1 MLKAV
6 NKSRP
11 DEDISVLITIDH
23 QRWNYLCDC
32 GLASDLTKKDCLNT
46 LAVFISHTHI
56 DHFIGFDNVIRHQV
70 GIGRTIYVCGPPGI
84 AGQVQQKMQAY
95 KWNLIEEGDI
105 TNTIYEIHEII
116 NDDTIRISRMHPP
129 LWELVV
135 VEERKGSNI
144 IYTDDSVT
152 VFYTLLDHG
161 TPCAAYLFEETGKSK
176 LNTEDCPFETGPW
189 IKELQHAFK
198 HDKKELPVT
207 VNGKTYKAEE
217 LFYLL
222 RWVPGYKFGYIM
234 DHAPDAENHAR
245 IKALFSGADEVFIE
259 CYYKESEEPFA
270 ALNKHSTAK
279 RSAEIMR
286 AAGVKKAVPVHFS
299 RRYHQSAE
307 LLESVMQEFFEAFG
321 ETKSV

>member
-6 NKSRP
+6 NKSRA

-23 QRWNYLCDC
+23 QRWHYLCDC

-70 GIGRTIYVCGPPGI
+70 GVGRTIYVCGPPGI
-84 AGQVQQKMQAY
+84 AEKVQQKMQAY
-95 KWNLIEEGDI
+95 EWNLIDEGDA
-105 TNTIYEIHEII
+105 TNTVYEIHEITGD
-116 NDDTIRISRMHPP
+116 NSVRISRMFPP
-129 LWELVV
+129 RWELFF
-135 VEERKGSNI
+135 VEERTGSNVV
-144 IYTDDSVT
+144 YSDDSVT
-152 VFYTLLDHG
+152 VYYTLLDHG

-176 LNTEDCPFETGPW
+176 LDMEKCPFETGPW
-189 IKELQHAFK
+189 VKELQHAFK

-207 VNGKTYKAEE
+207 IAGKTYKAEE

-222 RWVPGYKFGYIM
+222 RWVEGYKFGYIM
-234 DHAPDAENHAR
+234 DHAADAANHAR

-270 ALNKHSTAK
+270 VLNKHSTAK
-279 RSAEIMR
+279 RSAEVMR

-299 RRYHQSAE
+299 RRYHQSPE
-307 LLESVMQEFFEAFG
+307 LLESVIREFNEALHAD
-321 ETKSV
+321 